1 MKKVVVH
8 PETNSRDLSHNMVRT
23 ILRLTLLAAF
33 VGAASAD
40 RSLQWAEALEF
51 INAAPTTAP
60 PPPPPTT
67 PRDTLRNLA
76 LSWLGSWLRDNAFS
90 VAAQSGESSSPFLS
104 SPFWQTFAAPFIQE
118 RLGIVS
124 AMSGEP
130 KLDPV
135 DLSQLAPFQ
144 TSSEESTFVQKLL
157 GDDYPVGELIRT
169 DERFADRLC
178 ESSFLRGVS
187 GSGYDVSEVNDA
199 WNNASPLRSEGVLP
213 MGCTRGCVIGGGW
226 VEQLAR
232 IYGIG
237 RTLTTSSW
245 RGKCFSDEIVPEP
258 VEGNSTGPYQPGS
271 KVTNR
276 IKLNYGLTMNNLF
289 GLTEPVNTLFP
300 GRVYVGESLASP
312 SESAM
317 IVDYSDHDHEFSP
330 FRDEIR
336 EIYPGVYLGKM
347 CALPGASLW
356 DGAIALSSDEPTF
369 AIHFILFKQPGQSLA
384 QAHGNI
390 AA

>member
-169 DERFADRLC
+169 DEGFADRLC

-258 VEGNSTGPYQPGS
+258 VDRNSTGPYQPGS

-347 CALPGASLW
+347 YALPGASLW
-356 DGAIALSSDEPTF
+356 DGAIALSSNEPTF

>member
-1 MKKVVVH
+1 
-8 PETNSRDLSHNMVRT
+8 MVRT

-169 DERFADRLC
+169 DEGFADRLC

-258 VEGNSTGPYQPGS
+258 VDRNSTGPYQPGS

-347 CALPGASLW
+347 YALPGASLW

>member
-124 AMSGEP
+124 AMSREP

-157 GDDYPVGELIRT
+157 GDDYPVGELTRT
-169 DERFADRLC
+169 DEGFADRLC

-245 RGKCFSDEIVPEP
+245 RGKCFSDEIVSEP

-347 CALPGASLW
+347 YALPGASLW

>member
-1 MKKVVVH
+1 MLGMKKVVVH

-104 SPFWQTFAAPFIQE
+104 SPFWQTFAVPFIQE

-169 DERFADRLC
+169 DEGFADRLC

-258 VEGNSTGPYQPGS
+258 VEGNSTGPYQPG
-271 KVTNR
+271 
-276 IKLNYGLTMNNLF
+276 
-289 GLTEPVNTLFP
+289 
-300 GRVYVGESLASP
+300 
-312 SESAM
+312 
-317 IVDYSDHDHEFSP
+317 
-330 FRDEIR
+330 
-336 EIYPGVYLGKM
+336 
-347 CALPGASLW
+347 
-356 DGAIALSSDEPTF
+356 
-369 AIHFILFKQPGQSLA
+369 
-384 QAHGNI
+384 
-390 AA
+390 

>member
-8 PETNSRDLSHNMVRT
+8 TETNSRDLSHNMVRT

-40 RSLQWAEALEF
+40 RSLQLAEALEF

-76 LSWLGSWLRDNAFS
+76 ISWLGSWLRDNAFS

-169 DERFADRLC
+169 DEGFADRLC

-258 VEGNSTGPYQPGS
+258 VDRNSTGPYQPGS

-347 CALPGASLW
+347 YAIPGASLW

-390 AA
+390 AT